1 MAEVKNAFIASKMNK
16 DLDARLVPSGEY
28 RNAIN
33 AQISRSEGADVGAL
47 ENVLGN
53 VLKVDFSVQ
62 ASLTTGTLKTIGTYV
77 DEINNFI
84 YVFLTDHT
92 GSSYNSSANNYIF
105 RYNVLNDTTSK
116 LVEGAYLNFSTQKKI
131 YGINVLEDFLFFTD
145 NRNQPRK
152 INTTIAANNSSFY
165 NSEDKITVAKI
176 SPYQS
181 IKLYQE
187 ITASIAAGFKAPST
201 NQGIG
206 GYQTTMQDVS
216 NEFLADGTTNNPY
229 YDATYYGDTEFLDDR
244 FVRFSYRFKFNDGEY
259 SVLAPFTQVAFIP

>member
-53 VLKVDFSVQ
+53 QLKVDFSLLV
-62 ASLTTGTLKTIGTYV
+62 SLPSGTLKTIGTYV

-84 YVFLTDHT
+84 YVFLTNHT
-92 GSSYNSSANNYIF
+92 GSTYSTTAKNYIF
-105 RYNVLNDTTSK
+105 RYDVLSGNSVK
-116 LVEGAYLNFSTQKKI
+116 LVEGAFLNFSTQNKI

-152 INTTIAANNSSFY
+152 INL
-165 NSEDKITVAKI
+165 
-176 SPYQS
+176 Q
-181 IKLYQE
+181 
-187 ITASIAAGFKAPST
+187 
-201 NQGIG
+201 
-206 GYQTTMQDVS
+206 
-216 NEFLADGTTNNPY
+216 
-229 YDATYYGDTEFLDDR
+229 
-244 FVRFSYRFKFNDGEY
+244 
-259 SVLAPFTQVAFIP
+259 

>member
-53 VLKVDFSVQ
+53 QLKVDFSLLV
-62 ASLTTGTLKTIGTYV
+62 SLPSGTLKTIGTYV

-84 YVFLTDHT
+84 YVFLTNHT
-92 GSSYNSSANNYIF
+92 GSTYSTTAKNYIF
-105 RYNVLNDTTSK
+105 RYDVLSGNSVK
-116 LVEGAYLNFSTQKKI
+116 LVEGAFLNFSTQNKI

-152 INTTIAANNSSFY
+152 INTVIAAGYGNPYSSEY
-165 NSEDKITVAKI
+165 TISVAKI
-176 SPYQS
+176 NPYQP
-181 IKLYQE
+181 IQLYQK
-187 ITASIAAGFKAPST
+187 ITSSIASGFTSH
-201 NQGIG
+201 Q
-206 GYQTTMQDVS
+206 QTK
-216 NEFLADGTTNNPY
+216 L
-229 YDATYYGDTEFLDDR
+229 
-244 FVRFSYRFKFNDGEY
+244 
-259 SVLAPFTQVAFIP
+259 